1 MVYTVDVSPDNKY
14 LAVAGW
20 FGKDDEAEDLGDIRI
35 YDYKTGFLKK
45 QLKFH
50 EDVVKS
56 LKFSDDSNWLISGDA
71 SGFIIK
77 WDYLLGAPFLYDRM
91 AFGFSNLDT
100 HLEYFVTT
108 HEDGMIYK
116 WDYNKTKPVKK
127 INFFQK
133 TKERVVTPEV
143 TISKG
148 GEHIAISGKE
158 IGMVLIFDEKFSMQ
172 DYFFIDNFQIIDM
185 AFSPSGNRLLL
196 GLKNPGKKILQ
207 WFSSCKERNGQ
218 ILPPIKI
225 TTT

>member
-158 IGMVLIFDEKFSMQ
+158 IGMVLIFDEKIF
-172 DYFFIDNFQIIDM
+172 DARLFFH
-185 AFSPSGNRLLL
+185 R
-196 GLKNPGKKILQ
+196 
-207 WFSSCKERNGQ
+207 
-218 ILPPIKI
+218 
-225 TTT
+225 